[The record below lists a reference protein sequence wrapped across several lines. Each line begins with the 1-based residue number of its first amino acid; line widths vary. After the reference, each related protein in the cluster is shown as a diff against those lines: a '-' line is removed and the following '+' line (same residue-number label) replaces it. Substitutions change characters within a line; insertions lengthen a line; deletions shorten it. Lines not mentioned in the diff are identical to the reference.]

1 MVLVVVFHGAASAQ
15 AFVAGLGGAAA
26 LSNGAAA
33 SAQPVGASN
42 YDSKVG
48 PAFSFEGGYHFNDW
62 ISVQAGYIWN
72 RNRVIATEVA
82 GATYLQE
89 QATRGQSAIS
99 GDLML
104 YFRARSSRVRPYLS
118 AGPAWVHLLSQDKL
132 GLRVAVGVDLMARSG
147 WGFRYSFSEVASTNP
162 LAAALRPPAG
172 GKLMNFQ
179 NLFGVVKV
187 F

>member
-1 MVLVVVFHGAASAQ
+1 LLLILPGAASAQ

-33 SAQPVGASN
+33 SAEPVSASN

-48 PAFSFEGGYHFNDW
+48 PALNLEVGYHFDDW
-62 ISVQAGYIWN
+62 FSFQAGYIWN
-72 RNRVIATEVA
+72 QNRIVSTEVN
-82 GATYLQE
+82 GALYLQQ
-89 QATRGQSAIS
+89 QATRGQHALSS
-99 GDLML
+99 DPLL
-104 YFRARSSRVRPYLS
+104 YFRPRTNAIRPYLS
-118 AGPAWVHLLSQDKL
+118 AGPAWVHLLAQDKL
-132 GLRVAVGVDLMARSG
+132 GLRVAVGVDLMIRSG
-147 WGFRYSFSEVASTNP
+147 WGFRYSFSEVLSANP
-162 LAAALRPPAG
+162 LGAALRPPSA